1 MLRHI
6 KTSTRKCNSMKKIPL
21 FDLNFGAEEEAAAIE
36 VIRSKWIS
44 MGSKT
49 KEFEDEYARLH
60 QSKYAVAVTNCTAA
74 LHLALRIC
82 GVGPGDEVIVPSL
95 TFVATASAVRMVG
108 ATPVFADV
116 VSLDDWTLCPIDI
129 ERKITPKTKA
139 VIPMHFGGHGADMK
153 RICALAS
160 KNNLKVI
167 EDACHAPLGK
177 RDGQNLGTFG
187 DFASYSFYSNKN
199 MATGE
204 GGMLLT
210 QNEEYD
216 QRARLLR
223 AHGMTATA
231 YDREQGKE
239 FYDVVD
245 WGYNYRMDDIRSAI
259 GLAQVAKLEADV
271 AKRKLLADRYRYHLE
286 GEAAVTVPFKHYPG
300 ESSNYVMG
308 MLLEKGDRREIRQKL
323 ADHGIGTSMHYPP
336 VHQFAC
342 YREFATSLPITEDI
356 GQREL
361 SLPLYYS
368 MELEDVDYVC
378 EILTQLLA
386 NY

>member
-1 MLRHI
+1 
-6 KTSTRKCNSMKKIPL
+6 MKNIPL
-21 FDLNFGAEEEAAAIE
+21 FDLNFGPEEEAAAVE

-49 KEFEDEYARLH
+49 KEFEDEFARLH
-60 QSKYAVAVTNCTAA
+60 GSRHAVAVTNCTAA

-82 GVGPGDEVIVPSL
+82 GVGDGDEIIVPSL

-108 ATPVFADV
+108 ARPVFADV
-116 VSLDDWTLCPIDI
+116 VSLDDWTICPDDV
-129 ERKITPKTKA
+129 EAKITPRTKA
-139 VIPMHFGGHGADMK
+139 VIPMHFGGHGADMT
-153 RICALAS
+153 RICAIAD
-160 KNNLKVI
+160 KYGLKVV

-177 RDGQNLGTFG
+177 RDGRYLGTFG
-187 DFASYSFYSNKN
+187 DLACYSFYSNKN

-216 QRARLLR
+216 RRARLLR

-271 AKRKLLADRYRYHLE
+271 MKRKTLADRYRKNLG
-286 GEAAVTVPFKHYPG
+286 GEASVSIPFENYPG

-308 MLLEKGDRREIRQKL
+308 VLLEKGDRSTIRKQLEEK
-323 ADHGIGTSMHYPP
+323 GIGTSMHYPP

-342 YREFATSLPITEDI
+342 YREYVADLPLTEDI
-356 GQREL
+356 GRREL
-361 SLPLYYS
+361 SLPLYYN
-368 MELEDVDYVC
+368 MTTDDVDYVC
-378 EILTQLLA
+378 SSLMELL
-386 NY
+386 

>member
-1 MLRHI
+1 
-6 KTSTRKCNSMKKIPL
+6 
-21 FDLNFGAEEEAAAIE
+21 
-36 VIRSKWIS
+36 
-44 MGSKT
+44 
-49 KEFEDEYARLH
+49 
-60 QSKYAVAVTNCTAA
+60 AVTNCTAA

-95 TFVATASAVRMVG
+95 TFVATASSVRMTG

-116 VSLDDWTLCPIDI
+116 TSLDDWTMCPEDVIN
-129 ERKITPKTKA
+129 KITVKTKA
-139 VIPMHFGGHGADMK
+139 IIPMHFGGHGADMK
-153 RICALAS
+153 RLCAIAQEHG
-160 KNNLKVI
+160 LKVI

-177 RDGQNLGTFG
+177 RDGQYLGTFG

-210 QNEEYD
+210 QNTEYD
-216 QRARLLR
+216 KSARLLR

-259 GLAQVAKLEADV
+259 GLAQVAKLEEDV
-271 AKRKLLADRYRYHLE
+271 RKRKILADRYRENLT
-286 GEAAVTVPFKHYPG
+286 GNLSVTIPFQHYSG
-300 ESSNYVMG
+300 ESSNYVMAV
-308 MLLEKGDRREIRQKL
+308 LLEKGDRREIRKKM
-323 ADHGIGTSMHYPP
+323 AEKGIGTSMHYPP

-342 YREFATSLPITEDI
+342 YKDYTGDLPLTEDI
-356 GQREL
+356 GNREL
-361 SLPLYYS
+361 TLPLYYGMS
-368 MELEDVDYVC
+368 IEDVDYVC
-378 EILTQLLA
+378 EEFLIIVGS
-386 NY
+386 Y

>member
-1 MLRHI
+1 MR
-6 KTSTRKCNSMKKIPL
+6 NIPL
-21 FDLNFGAEEEAAAIE
+21 FDLNFGQEEEDAVIE
-36 VIRSKWIS
+36 VLRSKWIS

-49 KEFEDEYARLH
+49 KSFEDEFGRLH
-60 QSKYAVAVTNCTAA
+60 CSAYAVAVTNCTAA

-95 TFVATASAVRMVG
+95 TFVATASSVRMVG

-116 VSLDDWTLCPIDI
+116 VSLDDWTICPDDI
-129 ERKITPKTKA
+129 GQRITAKTKA
-139 VIPMHFGGHGADMK
+139 IIPMHFGGHGADMRK
-153 RICALAS
+153 ICALAE
-160 KNNLKVI
+160 KHNLKII
-167 EDACHAPLGK
+167 EDACHAPLGT
-177 RDGQNLGTFG
+177 RDGQYLGTFG

-216 QRARLLR
+216 RLARLLR

-231 YDREQGKE
+231 YDREQGRE
-239 FYDVVD
+239 FYEVID

-259 GLAQVAKLEADV
+259 GLAQVAKLEADI
-271 AKRKLLADRYRYHLE
+271 AKRKVLAERYRQNLK
-286 GEAAVTVPFKHYPG
+286 GESAVTIPFENYPG

-308 MLLEKGDRREIRQKL
+308 VLLTEGNRIETRKKL
-323 ADHGIGTSMHYPP
+323 AEQGIGTSMHYPP

-342 YREFATSLPITEDI
+342 YKEFTASLPLTEDI

-361 SLPLYYS
+361 SLPLYYN
-368 MELEDVDYVC
+368 LKLDDVDYVC
-378 EILTQLLA
+378 EKLISVLT
-386 NY
+386 

>member
-1 MLRHI
+1 
-6 KTSTRKCNSMKKIPL
+6 MKKIPL
-21 FDLNFGAEEEAAAIE
+21 FDLNFGQEEEDAAIE
-36 VIRSKWIS
+36 VLRSKWIS

-49 KEFEDEYARLH
+49 KEFEERYAALH
-60 QSKYAVAVTNCTAA
+60 HSKHAVAVANCTAA

-95 TFVATASAVRMVG
+95 TFVATASSVRMQG
-108 ATPVFADV
+108 AIPVFADV
-116 VSLDDWTLCPIDI
+116 VSLDDWTICPIDI
-129 ERKITPKTKA
+129 ERKITDKTKA
-139 VIPMHFGGHGADMK
+139 IIPMHFGGHGADMIK
-153 RICALAS
+153 ICEIAQ
-160 KNNLKVI
+160 KYGLKVI
-167 EDACHAPLGK
+167 EDACHAPLGIREGK
-177 RDGQNLGTFG
+177 NLGTFG

-210 QNEEYD
+210 QNDEYD
-216 QRARLLR
+216 ARARLLR

-259 GLAQVAKLEADV
+259 GIAQVKKLEADV
-271 AKRKLLADRYRYHLE
+271 AKRKILVDRYRANL
-286 GEAAVTVPFKHYPG
+286 ATCDQVSMPFADYPG

-308 MLLEKGDRREIRQKL
+308 VLLEKGDRKEIRKRMGER
-323 ADHGIGTSMHYPP
+323 GIGTSMHYPP

-342 YREFATSLPITEDI
+342 YKEFASPLPITEDI
-356 GQREL
+356 GKREL
-361 SLPLYYS
+361 SLPLYYNMS
-368 MELEDVDYVC
+368 VEDVDYVC
-378 EILTQLLA
+378 ENLLELLD
-386 NY
+386 